1 MLSFRVGDL
10 LEPLAV
16 RAQPNETGKV
26 CRRDLRRYY
35 WLLAL
40 ALESAPPAE
49 EVTLRL
55 VLARAEAALAEPTS
69 DGDLTAALVGC
80 LDLLPGWSA
89 LQLFA
94 LADRLESRLRTKG
107 PLTTTAD
114 LGVRVSQGQ
123 VVRVGRGGGEGA

>member
-16 RAQPNETGKV
+16 RAQPNETGKI

-40 ALESAPPAE
+40 ALESAPPADP
-49 EVTLRL
+49 VALAQ

-80 LDLLPGWSA
+80 LDLLPGWTP

-94 LADRLESRLRTKG
+94 LADRLESRLRMG
-107 PLTTTAD
+107 PVSDLRL
-114 LGVRVSQGQ
+114 LGVKLGEGPGQ
-123 VVRVGRGGGEGA
+123 GGGEGA